1 MYAVIQTGGKQ
12 YRVAEGDVIKVDRLK
27 GNPGDAIEFTRVLML
42 ENNGQLRVKQ
52 GDVKGIKVTG
62 KILAKTQGK
71 KIRVFRYRRRKNT
84 MRTKGSRPKHT
95 TVSIEKI
102 VTA

>member
-12 YRVAEGDVIKVDRLK
+12 YRVSEGDVIKVDRLK

-62 KILAKTQGK
+62 KIIAKTQGK

>member
-12 YRVAEGDVIKVDRLK
+12 YRVSEGDVITVNRLK
-27 GNPGDAIEFTRVLML
+27 GNPGDPIEFAQVVLL
-42 ENNGQLRVKQ
+42 ENNGQLRVKKSE
-52 GDVKGIKVTG
+52 VKSIKVTG
-62 KILAKTQGK
+62 KIIAATQGK

-84 MRTKGSRPKHT
+84 MRTKGSRPKYT

-102 VTA
+102 LTA